1 MKSFTSIPSKLFNG
15 VLLSKKEQEFLELA
29 KLDEKIL
36 FQKMGAAGRATET
49 ELKAKD
55 DFSQCPNMGDVEGKS
70 PFFYLHDSIEFSA
83 GIRCNLPEDDLEAG
97 KVIVSQMGVYFD
109 KVICDTVRE
118 SPLFGYKQEAIRLA
132 AQCVEALVKKFP
144 LIDERIIKPFVAL
157 RSQQMFNIY
166 PR

>member
-1 MKSFTSIPSKLFNG
+1 MKSFTGISTRLFNG
-15 VLLSKKEQEFLELA
+15 ILLTKKEMEFIELA

-36 FQKMGAAGRATET
+36 VQKMGAAGRETET
-49 ELKAKD
+49 SLKAND
-55 DFSQCPNMGDVEGKS
+55 DISQCPNKGDVEGKS
-70 PFFYLHDSIEFSA
+70 PFFFHHETIEFSA
-83 GIRCNLPEDDLEAG
+83 GIHCNLPEDDLEAG

-132 AQCVEALVKKFP
+132 SQCVEALVKNFP
-144 LIDERIIKPFVAL
+144 TIDERIIKPFVAL
-157 RSQQMFNIY
+157 RSQQMFNIC